1 MPIRESEDI
10 LILRE
15 QIKKLQEELVIKK
28 YQLEVLQSLD
38 KKQRKEQNSFIMNR
52 DGGKHEKYK

>member
-38 KKQRKEQNSFIMNR
+38 KKQRKEQNSFITDR
-52 DGGKHEKYK
+52 DDGKHGKYK